1 MSTRT
6 PVTTAAT
13 PATVPA
19 TVASAPA
26 PTPLPGDLTEMEMR
40 ENLLRKQ
47 KELIELQQK
56 KIEIEYLQTKA
67 RLQQQQV
74 TRTIRM
80 SANWINSFQILLIT
94 QLQQQ
99 FQAVPLL
106 PPEPPVA
113 LSSLKP
119 AIEELAKGPK
129 VAEAAKP
136 ETAAPVAKIEP
147 EELKIPPQSSVQRA
161 AVRRSKTPEKSSG
174 SPSKKFKEDRSA
186 KDKEKRKR
194 KDSSSSNGGNIN
206 NNKDR
211 PRKGKE
217 SGGDVEEDR
226 GVEEADGQPPKPRN
240 LREAAKSMPRIPK
253 ISDRS
258 AAAAPRDPRLQHKQS
273 AGECR
278 FYRRIFIF
286 FVFLFFFLRTW

>member
-1 MSTRT
+1 M
-6 PVTTAAT
+6 TTAAT

-119 AIEELAKGPK
+119 AIEELAKLFPTSPYLPRVGLSK
-129 VAEAAKP
+129 H
-136 ETAAPVAKIEP
+136 
-147 EELKIPPQSSVQRA
+147 
-161 AVRRSKTPEKSSG
+161 AV
-174 SPSKKFKEDRSA
+174 
-186 KDKEKRKR
+186 
-194 KDSSSSNGGNIN
+194 
-206 NNKDR
+206 
-211 PRKGKE
+211 
-217 SGGDVEEDR
+217 
-226 GVEEADGQPPKPRN
+226 
-240 LREAAKSMPRIPK
+240 
-253 ISDRS
+253 
-258 AAAAPRDPRLQHKQS
+258 
-273 AGECR
+273 
-278 FYRRIFIF
+278 
-286 FVFLFFFLRTW
+286 